1 MIVYR
6 VGKTKFSN
14 DLSGEGA
21 RLHGGRWNHI
31 LTPCIYTSESRALA
45 LLEYTVNVN
54 IDDIPRS
61 LSITTFEITGAG
73 IQELTIAALPGNWTE
88 SPAPA
93 STKDFGTNL
102 LTLMTSLGLKIPSAV
117 IKQEFNF
124 ILDPKHLDAKG
135 FKILAVEDFVFDV
148 IPIINIL

>member
-45 LLEYTVNVN
+45 VLEYTVNVN

-61 LSITTFEITGAG
+61 LSITTFEIPDAD
-73 IQELTIAALPGNWTE
+73 IQELTIAELPGNWTE
-88 SPAPA
+88 SPAPS

-102 LTLMTSLGLKIPSAV
+102 LTLMTSPILKIPSAV

-124 ILDPKHLDAKG
+124 ILNPKHVASIA
-135 FKILAVEDFVFDV
+135 FKILDVEDFVYDV
-148 IPIINIL
+148 RIKLV

>member
-6 VGKTKFSN
+6 VGKTRFSK

-31 LTPCIYTSESRALA
+31 LTPCIYTSENRALA
-45 LLEYTVNVN
+45 VLEYTVNVN

-61 LSITTFEITGAG
+61 LSITTFEIPDTG
-73 IQELTIAALPGNWTE
+73 IQELTIADLPGNWTE

-102 LTLMTSLGLKIPSAV
+102 LTLMASPIIKIPSA
-117 IKQEFNF
+117 IITQEFNF
-124 ILDPKHLDAKG
+124 ILNPKHAEAKN
-135 FKILAVEDFVFDV
+135 FKILHVEDFVYDV
-148 IPIINIL
+148 RIKLV